1 MLDHMTPR
9 QQIFALVMSVALLV
23 FVIEMVRRRRLR
35 EEYSWLWILVAVAI
49 LVVSAWFGL
58 LLWLT
63 NLIGAVTPVSTF
75 FVFGILFL
83 MVVNIYFSIKVST
96 LTTQV
101 KNLAQRLAIMSSYL
115 QELREGHSRQTLPM
129 TQGGVPE
136 RGMPFAPGG
145 EDPTGEYR
153 EQVQKAAD
161 APAPDGPANNA
172 GRSSGDAGP
181 PMAAGEPEAGALD
194 PGEAKD

>member
-145 EDPTGEYR
+145 DPGSLPKGKGDPTGEYR
-153 EQVQKAAD
+153 ERRQKAAAKPD
-161 APAPDGPANNA
+161 ANTL
-172 GRSSGDAGP
+172 
-181 PMAAGEPEAGALD
+181 EQ
-194 PGEAKD
+194 GEAKH